1 MGDDDHSKKDFIN
14 EYTKY
19 SSLLIQ
25 MIIIAA
31 TGVLGGIQLD
41 KWLKMKGP
49 VFTVSLTLVMSA
61 VALYHFFNTLLKKK

>member
-1 MGDDDHSKKDFIN
+1 MSDDDQDKKDAIN
-14 EYTKY
+14 EYAKY

-31 TGVLGGIQLD
+31 AGVLGGIQLD

-49 VFTVSLTLVMSA
+49 VFTVSLTVVMSA
-61 VALYHFFNTLLKKK
+61 VAVYHLFTTLLKKK